1 MTETRASSLFL
12 LVGSCLLTAAIMMA
26 AGPPA
31 TLLLCIVIVGAMIL
45 LQRPMAFVVG
55 CAVVICTNA
64 SDVATDVYHMSPL
77 GGLLVPLLAVTLLA
91 RVALGREDLTGV
103 YKVFLPVVIYLFG
116 RSVSLLYVSDTGVT
130 GDRVIKLAK
139 DLLILLVFA
148 GFLTSMIRVRVVAA
162 AAGFS
167 IAAIAVLSDIQYL
180 TGTFQNNYFGFAN
193 AVVRQIV
200 VGASDSWRLTGPLTD
215 ANFFGQLLVIGV
227 PLVLIFAVLPGHP
240 IRRVL
245 SALAALAILLA
256 IAFTFSRGALVA
268 TGVIGLL
275 AVTALRGGRIYLLGA
290 AGLVGV
296 SLLFTPQSLYERLVP
311 VAQAVGEAAS
321 GGQFIQDPALGQ
333 RRSVAAVAL
342 DMSAGNPWLGIGFGQ
357 FPLQYANYALMEG
370 YDIGAPHEAHNFY
383 LETLAEGGILG
394 LGLLIAMTA
403 GTLFVARRARQALAA
418 AGEKEDAAV
427 VRGITLSTLGF
438 LVTSI
443 FLHGAYQRFLWFD
456 IALLLAIWAKAQYHP
471 SSGKQ
476 SHPMQKVTMTS
487 DRELLLDAIRLL
499 RRWFWLIIALA
510 AIGLLAGLLQV
521 KSSQRE
527 YTAEQTL
534 LYRFGRDYF
543 PITPGEARR
552 DWGENVMISLDNAL
566 FTEMRLLTSHEV
578 FEKTVTSILPYK
590 LQGDSP
596 LPPVERLSQA
606 ADALSR
612 KFAVERV
619 QGATMVTVSA
629 SATDPTVADQLV
641 DAQVTG
647 YLAERKALFDR
658 SSLDFYNDQIKAA
671 LDNLAELTEQRA
683 AIEAKYKSDESVTGG
698 APIAKTVE
706 LQRIETAIA
715 SVNANLELLTKERSA
730 AMVSEQYRQ
739 DVMPVVKVVD
749 REQAAG
755 NAIGLSPVA
764 RVAMTTAVG
773 LVIGVVLVFLI
784 SALTR
789 TRRSEDRNA

>member
-1 MTETRASSLFL
+1 MTETPASPLIL
-12 LVGSCLLTAAIMMA
+12 VVGSCLLTAAVMLA

-31 TLLLCIVIVGAMIL
+31 ALLLCIVIVGVL
-45 LQRPMAFVVG
+45 LLFHRPMAFVVG

-64 SDVATDVYHMSPL
+64 SDVATDVYHLPPV

-91 RVALGREDLTGV
+91 RVAGGREDLTGV

-130 GDRVIKLAK
+130 GDQVIKLGK
-139 DLLILLVFA
+139 DLLILLVFV
-148 GFLTSMIRVRVVAA
+148 GFLTSMIRVRAVAA

-167 IAAIAVLSDIQYL
+167 IAAIAVLSDFQYL
-180 TGTFQNNYFGFAN
+180 TGTFQSNYFGFAN
-193 AVVRQIV
+193 AVIRQIV
-200 VGASDSWRLTGPLTD
+200 VGTSDSWRLTGPLTD
-215 ANFFGQLLVIGV
+215 ANFFGQMLVIGM

-240 IRRVL
+240 IRRIL
-245 SALAALAILLA
+245 SVLAALAILLA

-268 TGVIGLL
+268 LGLIGLL
-275 AVTALRGGRIYLLGA
+275 AVTALKGSRIYLLGA
-290 AGLVGV
+290 AGLVGM
-296 SLLFTPQSLYERLVP
+296 SLLFMPQSLYERLVP
-311 VAQAVGEAAS
+311 VAQAVGEAVS

-342 DMSAGNPWLGIGFGQ
+342 AMSASNPWLGIGFGQ
-357 FPLQYANYALMEG
+357 FPAQYANYALMEG
-370 YDIGAPHEAHNFY
+370 YDIGAPHEAHNLY

-394 LGLLIAMTA
+394 LTLLIAMTT
-403 GTLFVARRARQALAA
+403 GSLFLARRARRALAA

-427 VRGITLSTLGF
+427 VRGIALSTLGF
-438 LVTSI
+438 LATSI

-456 IALLLAIWAKAQYHP
+456 VALLLAIWAKAQYHP

-476 SHPMQKVTMTS
+476 SHPMRKIAMTS
-487 DRELLLDAIRLL
+487 DRDLLLDTIRLL
-499 RRWFWLIIALA
+499 RRWAWLIVALSV
-510 AIGLLAGLLQV
+510 IGLCAGLLQV
-521 KSSQRE
+521 KGSSRE
-527 YTAEQTL
+527 YRAEQTL

-552 DWGENVMISLDNAL
+552 DWGENVMVSLDNAL
-566 FTEMRLLTSHEV
+566 FTEMRLLTSHDV
-578 FEKTVTSILPYK
+578 FQKTVWSVLPDQ
-590 LQGDSP
+590 LQNSP
-596 LPPVERLSQA
+596 LSPAERLSQA
-606 ADALSR
+606 ADGLSR

-629 SATDPTVADQLV
+629 SATDPALADRLV
-641 DAQVTG
+641 DAQVAG
-647 YLAERKALFDR
+647 YLVERNTLFNH
-658 SSLDFYNDQIKAA
+658 STLGFYDSQIKAS
-671 LDNLAELTEQRA
+671 LDNLAKLTEQRA
-683 AIEAKYKSDESVTGG
+683 AIVAKYKPDDG
-698 APIAKTVE
+698 AAGPNATAKVVE
-706 LQRIETAIA
+706 LQPVDTAIT

-730 AMVSEQYRQ
+730 AVVSEQYRQ

-755 NAIGLSPVA
+755 NAVGLPPTA
-764 RVAMTTAVG
+764 RVAMMTAVG

-789 TRRSEDRNA
+789 ARRSEG